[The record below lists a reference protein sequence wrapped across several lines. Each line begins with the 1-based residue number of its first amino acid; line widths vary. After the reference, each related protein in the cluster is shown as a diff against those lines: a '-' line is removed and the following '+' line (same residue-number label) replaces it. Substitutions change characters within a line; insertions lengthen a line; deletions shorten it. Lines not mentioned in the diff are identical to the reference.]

1 MLFGANSLKLE
12 ESRRKSMYRAD
23 ATRYEKM
30 QYRKT
35 GQSGLKLP
43 LLSLGLWQNFG
54 DYDPISKQ
62 REILRGAFDLGITHF
77 DLANNYGGPAGAA
90 EINFGRLFKED
101 FQSYRDEL
109 IISSKAGYHMWEG
122 PYGEWGSR
130 KSIIASCDQSLQR
143 MGLDYV
149 DIFYHHRPDPDT
161 PLEETAEALMQLVR
175 QGKTL
180 YIGISNYNG
189 ADTKAM
195 TEILRKKDAPFVIHQ
210 MRYNMFSR
218 ELLEDDLAPVLAEEG
233 LGAITY
239 SPLAQGLLTN
249 RYLHGIPEDSR
260 AHRKE
265 IPFLS
270 EDQVAPTLKKISQLQ
285 EIAESRDQTLAQM
298 ALAWNLRQKSVTS
311 VLVGASRLSQLQE
324 SVKMMDHLEFSTE
337 EEKQIETIL

>member
-1 MLFGANSLKLE
+1 
-12 ESRRKSMYRAD
+12 MYVAKQD
-23 ATRYEKM
+23 RYEKM
-30 QYRKT
+30 TYRRT
-35 GQSGLKLP
+35 GKSGLKLP

-54 DYDPISKQ
+54 DHDPISNQ
-62 REILRGAFDLGITHF
+62 REILRGAFDMGITHF

-90 EINFGRLFKED
+90 EKNFGRIFKED
-101 FQSYRDEL
+101 FTAYRDEM

-149 DIFYHHRPDPDT
+149 DIFYHHRPDPET

-175 QGKTL
+175 QGKAL
-180 YIGISNYNG
+180 YVGISNYNG
-189 ADTKAM
+189 EDTQKM
-195 TEILRKKDAPFVIHQ
+195 TEILRKKEAPFIIHQ

-218 ELLEDDLAPVLAEEG
+218 ELLEDDLAPVLEENG
-233 LGAITY
+233 LGAITF
-239 SPLAQGLLTN
+239 SPLAQGLLTK
-249 RYLHGIPEDSR
+249 RYLNGIPEDSR

-270 EDQVAPTLKKISQLQ
+270 EDQVTPTLHKITLLQ
-285 EIAESRDQTLAQM
+285 ELAETRNQSLAQM
-298 ALAWNLRQKSVTS
+298 ALAWNLRQESVTS

-324 SVKMMDHLEFSTE
+324 SVRMMDNLHFSPE
-337 EEKQIETIL
+337 EEVKIETILQQD

>member
-1 MLFGANSLKLE
+1 
-12 ESRRKSMYRAD
+12 MYVAKQD
-23 ATRYEKM
+23 RYEKM
-30 QYRKT
+30 TYRRT
-35 GQSGLKLP
+35 GKSGLKLP

-54 DYDPISKQ
+54 DHDPISNQ
-62 REILRGAFDLGITHF
+62 REILRGAFDMGITHF

-90 EINFGRLFKED
+90 EKNFGRIFKED
-101 FQSYRDEL
+101 FTAYRDEM

-149 DIFYHHRPDPDT
+149 DIFYHHRPDPET

-175 QGKTL
+175 QGKAL
-180 YIGISNYNG
+180 YVGISNYNG
-189 ADTKAM
+189 EDTQKM
-195 TEILRKKDAPFVIHQ
+195 TEILRKKEAPFIIHQ

-218 ELLEDDLAPVLAEEG
+218 ELLEDDLAPVLEENG
-233 LGAITY
+233 LGAITF
-239 SPLAQGLLTN
+239 SPLVQGLLTK
-249 RYLHGIPEDSR
+249 RYLNGIPEDSR

-270 EDQVAPTLKKISQLQ
+270 EDQVTPTLHKITLLQ
-285 EIAESRDQTLAQM
+285 ELAETRNQSLAQM
-298 ALAWNLRQKSVTS
+298 ALAWNLRQESVTS

-324 SVKMMDHLEFSTE
+324 SVRMMDNLHFSPE
-337 EEKQIETIL
+337 EEDKIETILQQD

>member
-1 MLFGANSLKLE
+1 
-12 ESRRKSMYRAD
+12 MYVAKQD
-23 ATRYEKM
+23 RYEKM
-30 QYRKT
+30 TYRRT
-35 GQSGLKLP
+35 GKSGLKLP

-54 DYDPISKQ
+54 DHDPISNQ
-62 REILRGAFDLGITHF
+62 REILRGAFDMGITHF

-90 EINFGRLFKED
+90 EKNFGRIFKED
-101 FQSYRDEL
+101 FTAYRDEM

-149 DIFYHHRPDPDT
+149 DIFYHHRPDPET

-175 QGKTL
+175 QGKAL
-180 YIGISNYNG
+180 YVGISNYNG
-189 ADTKAM
+189 EDTQKM
-195 TEILRKKDAPFVIHQ
+195 TEILRKKEAPFIIHQ

-218 ELLEDDLAPVLAEEG
+218 ELLEDDLASVLEENG
-233 LGAITY
+233 LGAITF
-239 SPLAQGLLTN
+239 SPLAQGLLTK
-249 RYLHGIPEDSR
+249 RYLNGIPEDSR

-270 EDQVAPTLKKISQLQ
+270 EDQVTPTLHKITLLQ
-285 EIAESRDQTLAQM
+285 ELAETRNQSLAQM
-298 ALAWNLRQKSVTS
+298 ALAWNLRQESVTS

-324 SVKMMDHLEFSTE
+324 SVRMMDNLHFSPE
-337 EEKQIETIL
+337 EEVKIETILKQD

>member
-1 MLFGANSLKLE
+1 
-12 ESRRKSMYRAD
+12 MYVAKQD
-23 ATRYEKM
+23 RYEKM
-30 QYRKT
+30 TYRRT
-35 GQSGLKLP
+35 GKSGLKLP

-54 DYDPISKQ
+54 DHDPISNQ
-62 REILRGAFDLGITHF
+62 REILRGAFDMGITHF

-90 EINFGRLFKED
+90 EKNFGRIFKED
-101 FQSYRDEL
+101 FTAYRDEM

-149 DIFYHHRPDPDT
+149 DIFYHHRPDPET

-175 QGKTL
+175 QGKAL
-180 YIGISNYNG
+180 YVGISNYNG
-189 ADTKAM
+189 EDTQKM
-195 TEILRKKDAPFVIHQ
+195 TEILRKKEAPFIIHQ

-218 ELLEDDLAPVLAEEG
+218 ELLEDDLAPVLEENG
-233 LGAITY
+233 LGAITF
-239 SPLAQGLLTN
+239 SPLAQGLLTK
-249 RYLHGIPEDSR
+249 RYLNGIPEDSR

-270 EDQVAPTLKKISQLQ
+270 EDQVTPTLHKIALLQ
-285 EIAESRDQTLAQM
+285 ELAETRNQSLAQM
-298 ALAWNLRQKSVTS
+298 ALAWNLRQESVTS

-324 SVKMMDHLEFSTE
+324 SVRMMDNLHFSPE
-337 EEKQIETIL
+337 EEVKIETILQQD

>member
-1 MLFGANSLKLE
+1 
-12 ESRRKSMYRAD
+12 MYVAKQD
-23 ATRYEKM
+23 RYEKM
-30 QYRKT
+30 TYRRT
-35 GQSGLKLP
+35 GKSGLKLP

-54 DYDPISKQ
+54 DHDPISNQ
-62 REILRGAFDLGITHF
+62 REILRGAFDMGITHF

-90 EINFGRLFKED
+90 EKNFGRIFKED
-101 FQSYRDEL
+101 FTAYRDEM

-149 DIFYHHRPDPDT
+149 DIFYHHRPDPET

-175 QGKTL
+175 QGKAL
-180 YIGISNYNG
+180 YVGISNYNG
-189 ADTKAM
+189 EDTQKM
-195 TEILRKKDAPFVIHQ
+195 TEILRKKEAPFVIHQ

-218 ELLEDDLAPVLAEEG
+218 ELLEDDLASVLEENG
-233 LGAITY
+233 LGAITF
-239 SPLAQGLLTN
+239 SPLAQGLLTK
-249 RYLHGIPEDSR
+249 RYLNGIPEDSR

-270 EDQVAPTLKKISQLQ
+270 EDQVTPTLHKITLLQ
-285 EIAESRDQTLAQM
+285 ELAETRNQSLAQM
-298 ALAWNLRQKSVTS
+298 ALAWNLRQESVTS

-324 SVKMMDHLEFSTE
+324 SVRMMDNLHFSPE
-337 EEKQIETIL
+337 EEVKIETILKQD

>member
-1 MLFGANSLKLE
+1 
-12 ESRRKSMYRAD
+12 MYVAKQD
-23 ATRYEKM
+23 RYEKM
-30 QYRKT
+30 TYRRT
-35 GQSGLKLP
+35 GKSGLKLP

-54 DYDPISKQ
+54 DHDPISNQ
-62 REILRGAFDLGITHF
+62 REILRGAFDMGITHF

-90 EINFGRLFKED
+90 EKNFGRIFKED
-101 FQSYRDEL
+101 FTAYRDEM

-149 DIFYHHRPDPDT
+149 DIFYHHRPDPET

-175 QGKTL
+175 QGKAL
-180 YIGISNYNG
+180 YVGISNYNG
-189 ADTKAM
+189 EDTQKM
-195 TEILRKKDAPFVIHQ
+195 TKILRKKEAPFIIHQ

-218 ELLEDDLAPVLAEEG
+218 ELLEDDLAPVLEENG
-233 LGAITY
+233 LGAITF
-239 SPLAQGLLTN
+239 SPLAQGLLTK
-249 RYLHGIPEDSR
+249 RYLNGIPEDSR

-270 EDQVAPTLKKISQLQ
+270 EDQVTPTLHKITLLQ
-285 EIAESRDQTLAQM
+285 ELAETRNQSLAQM
-298 ALAWNLRQKSVTS
+298 ALAWNLRQESVTS

-324 SVKMMDHLEFSTE
+324 SVRMMDNLHFSSE
-337 EEKQIETIL
+337 EEDKIETILQQD

>member
-1 MLFGANSLKLE
+1 
-12 ESRRKSMYRAD
+12 MYVAKQD
-23 ATRYEKM
+23 RYEKM
-30 QYRKT
+30 TYRRT
-35 GQSGLKLP
+35 GKSGLKLP

-54 DYDPISKQ
+54 DHDPISNQ
-62 REILRGAFDLGITHF
+62 REILRGAFDMGITHF

-90 EINFGRLFKED
+90 EKNFGRIFKED
-101 FQSYRDEL
+101 FTAYRDEM

-149 DIFYHHRPDPDT
+149 DIFYHHRPDPET

-175 QGKTL
+175 QGKAL
-180 YIGISNYNG
+180 YVGISNYNG
-189 ADTKAM
+189 EDTQKM
-195 TEILRKKDAPFVIHQ
+195 TEILRKKEAPFIIHQ

-218 ELLEDDLAPVLAEEG
+218 ELLEDDLAPVLEENG
-233 LGAITY
+233 LGAITF
-239 SPLAQGLLTN
+239 SPLAQGLLTK
-249 RYLHGIPEDSR
+249 RYLNGIPEDSR

-270 EDQVAPTLKKISQLQ
+270 EDQVTPTLHKITLLQ
-285 EIAESRDQTLAQM
+285 ELAETRNQSLTQM
-298 ALAWNLRQKSVTS
+298 ALAWNLRQESVTS

-324 SVKMMDHLEFSTE
+324 SVRMMDNLHFSPE
-337 EEKQIETIL
+337 EEVKIETILQQD

>member
-1 MLFGANSLKLE
+1 
-12 ESRRKSMYRAD
+12 MYVAKQD
-23 ATRYEKM
+23 RYEKM
-30 QYRKT
+30 TYRRRGK
-35 GQSGLKLP
+35 SGLKLP

-54 DYDPISKQ
+54 DHDPISNQ
-62 REILRGAFDLGITHF
+62 REILRGAFDMGITHF

-90 EINFGRLFKED
+90 EKNFGRIFKED
-101 FQSYRDEL
+101 FTAYRDEM

-149 DIFYHHRPDPDT
+149 DIFYHHRPDPET

-175 QGKTL
+175 QGKAL
-180 YIGISNYNG
+180 YVGISNYNG
-189 ADTKAM
+189 EDTQKM
-195 TEILRKKDAPFVIHQ
+195 TKILRKKEAPFIIHQ

-218 ELLEDDLAPVLAEEG
+218 ELLEDDLAPVLEENG
-233 LGAITY
+233 LGAITF
-239 SPLAQGLLTN
+239 SPLAQGLLTK
-249 RYLHGIPEDSR
+249 RYLNGIPEDSR

-270 EDQVAPTLKKISQLQ
+270 EDQVTPTLHKITLLQ
-285 EIAESRDQTLAQM
+285 ELAETRNQSLAQM
-298 ALAWNLRQKSVTS
+298 ALAWNLRQESVTS

-324 SVKMMDHLEFSTE
+324 SVRMMDNLHFSPE
-337 EEKQIETIL
+337 EEDKIETILQQD

>member
-1 MLFGANSLKLE
+1 
-12 ESRRKSMYRAD
+12 MYVAKQD
-23 ATRYEKM
+23 RYEKM
-30 QYRKT
+30 TYRRRGK
-35 GQSGLKLP
+35 SGLKLP

-54 DYDPISKQ
+54 DHDPISNQ
-62 REILRGAFDLGITHF
+62 REILRGAFDMGITHF

-90 EINFGRLFKED
+90 EKNFGRIFKED
-101 FQSYRDEL
+101 FTAYRDEM

-149 DIFYHHRPDPDT
+149 DIFYHHRPDPET

-175 QGKTL
+175 QGKAL
-180 YIGISNYNG
+180 YVGISNYNG
-189 ADTKAM
+189 EDTQKM
-195 TEILRKKDAPFVIHQ
+195 TKILRKKEAPFIIHQ

-218 ELLEDDLAPVLAEEG
+218 ELLEDDLAPVLEENG
-233 LGAITY
+233 LGAITF
-239 SPLAQGLLTN
+239 SPLAQGLLTK
-249 RYLHGIPEDSR
+249 RYLNGIPEDSR

-270 EDQVAPTLKKISQLQ
+270 ENQVTPTLHKITLLQ
-285 EIAESRDQTLAQM
+285 ELAETRNQSLAQM
-298 ALAWNLRQKSVTS
+298 ALAWNLRQESVTS

-324 SVKMMDHLEFSTE
+324 SVRMMDNLHFSPE
-337 EEKQIETIL
+337 EEDKIETILQQD

>member
-1 MLFGANSLKLE
+1 
-12 ESRRKSMYRAD
+12 MYVAD
-23 ATRYEKM
+23 KTRYENM
-30 QYRKT
+30 QYRKS

-90 EINFGRLFKED
+90 EKNFGQIFKED
-101 FQSYRDEL
+101 LKPYRDEL
-109 IISSKAGYHMWEG
+109 IISSKAGYYMWEG
-122 PYGEWGSR
+122 PYGDWGSR

-143 MGLDYV
+143 MGLEYV
-149 DIFYHHRPDPDT
+149 DIFYHHRPDPET

-175 QGKTL
+175 QGKAL

-189 ADTKAM
+189 ADTQRM

-218 ELLEDDLAPVLAEEG
+218 ELLENDLAPVLEENG
-233 LGAITY
+233 LGAITF

-270 EDQVAPTLKKISQLQ
+270 EEQIEPTLRKISRLQ
-285 EIAESRDQTLAQM
+285 EIAEARGQTLAQM
-298 ALAWNLRQKSVTS
+298 ALAWNVRQPSVTS
-311 VLVGASRLSQLQE
+311 VLVGASRLTQLQE
-324 SVKMMDHLEFSTE
+324 SVKMMDCLGFSTE
-337 EEKQIETIL
+337 EEAKIEAILAE

>member
-1 MLFGANSLKLE
+1 
-12 ESRRKSMYRAD
+12 MYVAKQD
-23 ATRYEKM
+23 RYEKM
-30 QYRKT
+30 TYRRT
-35 GQSGLKLP
+35 GKSGLKLP

-54 DYDPISKQ
+54 DHDPISNQ
-62 REILRGAFDLGITHF
+62 REILRGAFDMGITHF

-90 EINFGRLFKED
+90 EKNFGRIFKED
-101 FQSYRDEL
+101 FTAYRDEM

-149 DIFYHHRPDPDT
+149 DIFYHHRPDPET

-175 QGKTL
+175 QGKAL
-180 YIGISNYNG
+180 YVGISNYNG
-189 ADTKAM
+189 EDTQKM
-195 TEILRKKDAPFVIHQ
+195 TEILRKKEAPFIIHQ

-218 ELLEDDLAPVLAEEG
+218 ELLEDDLAPVLEENG
-233 LGAITY
+233 LGAITF
-239 SPLAQGLLTN
+239 SPLAQGLLTK
-249 RYLHGIPEDSR
+249 RYLNGIPEDSR

-270 EDQVAPTLKKISQLQ
+270 EDQVTPTLHKITLLQ
-285 EIAESRDQTLAQM
+285 ELAETRNQSLAQM
-298 ALAWNLRQKSVTS
+298 ALAWNLRQESVTS

-324 SVKMMDHLEFSTE
+324 SVRMMDNLHFSPE
-337 EEKQIETIL
+337 EEDKIETILQQD

>member
-1 MLFGANSLKLE
+1 
-12 ESRRKSMYRAD
+12 MYVAKQD
-23 ATRYEKM
+23 RYEKM
-30 QYRKT
+30 TYRRT
-35 GQSGLKLP
+35 GKSGLKLP

-54 DYDPISKQ
+54 DHDPISNQ
-62 REILRGAFDLGITHF
+62 REILRGAFDMGITHF

-90 EINFGRLFKED
+90 EKKFGRIFKED
-101 FQSYRDEL
+101 FTAYRDEM

-149 DIFYHHRPDPDT
+149 DIFYHHRPDPET

-175 QGKTL
+175 QGKAL
-180 YIGISNYNG
+180 YVGISNYNG
-189 ADTKAM
+189 EDTQKM
-195 TEILRKKDAPFVIHQ
+195 TEILRKKEAPFIIHQ

-218 ELLEDDLAPVLAEEG
+218 ELLEDDLAPVLEENG
-233 LGAITY
+233 LGAITF
-239 SPLAQGLLTN
+239 SPLAQGLLTK
-249 RYLHGIPEDSR
+249 RYLNGIPEDSR

-270 EDQVAPTLKKISQLQ
+270 EDQVTPTLHKITLLQ
-285 EIAESRDQTLAQM
+285 ELAETRNQSLAQM
-298 ALAWNLRQKSVTS
+298 ALAWNLRQESVTS

-324 SVKMMDHLEFSTE
+324 SVRMMDNLHFSPE
-337 EEKQIETIL
+337 EEDKIETILQQD

>member
-1 MLFGANSLKLE
+1 
-12 ESRRKSMYRAD
+12 MYVSKQD
-23 ATRYEKM
+23 RYEKM
-30 QYRKT
+30 TYRRT
-35 GQSGLKLP
+35 GKSGLKLP

-54 DYDPISKQ
+54 DHDPISNQ
-62 REILRGAFDLGITHF
+62 REILRGAFDMGITHF

-90 EINFGRLFKED
+90 EKNFGRIFKED
-101 FQSYRDEL
+101 FTAYRDEM

-149 DIFYHHRPDPDT
+149 DIFYHHRPDPET

-175 QGKTL
+175 QGKAL
-180 YIGISNYNG
+180 YVGISNYNG
-189 ADTKAM
+189 EDTQKM
-195 TEILRKKDAPFVIHQ
+195 TEILRKKEAPFIIHQ

-218 ELLEDDLAPVLAEEG
+218 ELLEDDLAPVLEENG
-233 LGAITY
+233 LGAITF
-239 SPLAQGLLTN
+239 SPLAQGLLTK
-249 RYLHGIPEDSR
+249 RYLNGIPEDSR

-270 EDQVAPTLKKISQLQ
+270 EDQVTPTLHKITLLQ
-285 EIAESRDQTLAQM
+285 ELAETRNQSLAQM
-298 ALAWNLRQKSVTS
+298 ALAWNLRQESVTS

-324 SVKMMDHLEFSTE
+324 SVRMMDNLHFSPE
-337 EEKQIETIL
+337 EEVKIETILQQD

>member
-1 MLFGANSLKLE
+1 
-12 ESRRKSMYRAD
+12 MYVAKQD
-23 ATRYEKM
+23 RYEKM
-30 QYRKT
+30 TYRRT
-35 GQSGLKLP
+35 GKSGLKLP

-54 DYDPISKQ
+54 DHDPISNQ
-62 REILRGAFDLGITHF
+62 REILRGAFDMRITHF

-90 EINFGRLFKED
+90 EKNFGRIFKED
-101 FQSYRDEL
+101 FTAYRDEM

-149 DIFYHHRPDPDT
+149 DIFYHHRPDPET

-175 QGKTL
+175 QGKAL
-180 YIGISNYNG
+180 YVGISNYNG
-189 ADTKAM
+189 EDTQKM
-195 TEILRKKDAPFVIHQ
+195 TEILRKKEAPFVIHQ

-218 ELLEDDLAPVLAEEG
+218 ELLEDDLASVLEENG
-233 LGAITY
+233 LGAITF
-239 SPLAQGLLTN
+239 SPLAQGLLTK
-249 RYLHGIPEDSR
+249 RYLNGIPEDSR

-270 EDQVAPTLKKISQLQ
+270 EDQVTPTLHKITLLQ
-285 EIAESRDQTLAQM
+285 ELAETRNQSLAQM
-298 ALAWNLRQKSVTS
+298 ALAWNLRQESVTS

-324 SVKMMDHLEFSTE
+324 SVRMMDNLHFSPE
-337 EEKQIETIL
+337 EEVKIETILKQD

>member
-1 MLFGANSLKLE
+1 
-12 ESRRKSMYRAD
+12 MYVAKQD
-23 ATRYEKM
+23 RYEKM
-30 QYRKT
+30 TYRRT
-35 GQSGLKLP
+35 GKSGLKLP

-54 DYDPISKQ
+54 DHDPISNQ
-62 REILRGAFDLGITHF
+62 REILRGAFNMGITHF

-90 EINFGRLFKED
+90 EKNFGRIFKED
-101 FQSYRDEL
+101 FTAYRDEM

-149 DIFYHHRPDPDT
+149 DIFYHHRPDPET

-175 QGKTL
+175 QGKAL
-180 YIGISNYNG
+180 YVGISNYNG
-189 ADTKAM
+189 EDTQKM
-195 TEILRKKDAPFVIHQ
+195 TEILRKKEAPFIIHQ

-218 ELLEDDLAPVLAEEG
+218 ELLEDDLASVLEENG
-233 LGAITY
+233 LGAITF
-239 SPLAQGLLTN
+239 SPLAQGLLTK
-249 RYLHGIPEDSR
+249 RYLNGIPEDSR

-270 EDQVAPTLKKISQLQ
+270 EDQVTPTLHKITLLQ
-285 EIAESRDQTLAQM
+285 ELAETRNQSLAQM
-298 ALAWNLRQKSVTS
+298 ALAWNLRQESVTS

-324 SVKMMDHLEFSTE
+324 SVRMMDNLHFSPE
-337 EEKQIETIL
+337 EEVKIETILKQD

>member
-1 MLFGANSLKLE
+1 
-12 ESRRKSMYRAD
+12 MYVARED
-23 ATRYEKM
+23 RYEKM
-30 QYRKT
+30 TYRKT
-35 GQSGLKLP
+35 GKSGLKLP

-54 DYDPISKQ
+54 DYDPISNQ
-62 REILRGAFDLGITHF
+62 REILRGAFDMGITHF

-90 EINFGRLFKED
+90 EKNFGRIFKED
-101 FQSYRDEL
+101 FQRYRDEL

-143 MGLDYV
+143 MGLEYV

-161 PLEETAEALMQLVR
+161 PLEETAEALSQLVR

-180 YIGISNYNG
+180 YVGISNYNG
-189 ADTKAM
+189 RDTKNM
-195 TEILRKKDAPFVIHQ
+195 YDILRKKEVPFIIHQ

-218 ELLEDDLAPVLAEEG
+218 ELLEDELAPILEETG
-233 LGAITY
+233 LGAITF
-239 SPLAQGLLTN
+239 SPLSQGLLTK

-270 EDQVAPTLKKISQLQ
+270 EEQVTPTLHKIKLLQ
-285 EIAESRDQTLAQM
+285 ELAETRNQSLAQM
-298 ALAWNLRQKSVTS
+298 ALAWNLRQKAVTS

-324 SVKMMDHLEFSTE
+324 SVRMMDNLSFSAE
-337 EEKQIETIL
+337 EESKIEKILQQ

>member
-1 MLFGANSLKLE
+1 
-12 ESRRKSMYRAD
+12 MYVAD
-23 ATRYEKM
+23 KTRYENM
-30 QYRKT
+30 QYRKS

-62 REILRGAFDLGITHF
+62 RELLRGAFDLGITHF

-90 EINFGRLFKED
+90 EKNFGQIFKED
-101 FQSYRDEL
+101 LKPYRDEL
-109 IISSKAGYHMWEG
+109 IISSKAGYYMWEG
-122 PYGEWGSR
+122 PYGDWGSR

-143 MGLDYV
+143 MGLEYV
-149 DIFYHHRPDPDT
+149 DIFYHHRPDPET

-175 QGKTL
+175 QGKAL

-189 ADTKAM
+189 ADTQRM

-218 ELLEDDLAPVLAEEG
+218 ELLENDLAPVLEENG
-233 LGAITY
+233 LGAITF

-270 EDQVAPTLKKISQLQ
+270 EEQIEPTLRKISRLQ
-285 EIAESRDQTLAQM
+285 EIAEARGQTLAQM
-298 ALAWNLRQKSVTS
+298 ALAWNVRQPSVTS
-311 VLVGASRLSQLQE
+311 VLVGASRLTQLQE
-324 SVKMMDHLEFSTE
+324 SVKMMDCLGFSTE
-337 EEKQIETIL
+337 EEAKIEAILAE

>member
-1 MLFGANSLKLE
+1 
-12 ESRRKSMYRAD
+12 MYVAKQD
-23 ATRYEKM
+23 RYEKM
-30 QYRKT
+30 TYRRT
-35 GQSGLKLP
+35 GKSGLKLP

-54 DYDPISKQ
+54 DHDPISNQ
-62 REILRGAFDLGITHF
+62 REILRGAFDMGITHF

-90 EINFGRLFKED
+90 EKNFGRIFKED
-101 FQSYRDEL
+101 FTAYRDEM

-149 DIFYHHRPDPDT
+149 DIFYHHRPDPET

-175 QGKTL
+175 QGKAL
-180 YIGISNYNG
+180 YVGISNYNG
-189 ADTKAM
+189 EDTQKM
-195 TEILRKKDAPFVIHQ
+195 TEILRKKEAPFIIHQ

-218 ELLEDDLAPVLAEEG
+218 ELLEDDLALVLEENG
-233 LGAITY
+233 LGAITF
-239 SPLAQGLLTN
+239 SPLAQGLLTK
-249 RYLHGIPEDSR
+249 RYLNGIPEDSR

-270 EDQVAPTLKKISQLQ
+270 EDQVTPTLHKITLLQ
-285 EIAESRDQTLAQM
+285 ELAETRNQSLAQM
-298 ALAWNLRQKSVTS
+298 ALAWNLRQESVTS

-324 SVKMMDHLEFSTE
+324 SVRMMDNLHFSPE
-337 EEKQIETIL
+337 EEVKIETILQQD

>member
-1 MLFGANSLKLE
+1 
-12 ESRRKSMYRAD
+12 MYVEKQD
-23 ATRYEKM
+23 RYEKM
-30 QYRKT
+30 TYRRT
-35 GQSGLKLP
+35 GKSGLKLP

-54 DYDPISKQ
+54 DHDPISNQ
-62 REILRGAFDLGITHF
+62 REILRGAFDMGITHF

-90 EINFGRLFKED
+90 EKNFGRIFKED
-101 FQSYRDEL
+101 FTAYRDEM

-149 DIFYHHRPDPDT
+149 DIFYHHRPDPET

-175 QGKTL
+175 QGKAL
-180 YIGISNYNG
+180 YVGISNYNG
-189 ADTKAM
+189 EDTQKM
-195 TEILRKKDAPFVIHQ
+195 TEILRKKEAPFIIHQ

-218 ELLEDDLAPVLAEEG
+218 ELLEDDLASVLEENG
-233 LGAITY
+233 LGAITF
-239 SPLAQGLLTN
+239 SPLAQGLLTK
-249 RYLHGIPEDSR
+249 RYLNGIPEDSR

-270 EDQVAPTLKKISQLQ
+270 EDQVTPTLHKITLLQ
-285 EIAESRDQTLAQM
+285 ELAETRNQSLAQM
-298 ALAWNLRQKSVTS
+298 ALAWNLRQESVTS

-324 SVKMMDHLEFSTE
+324 SVRMMDNLHFSPE
-337 EEKQIETIL
+337 EEVKIETILKQD